1 MRKHAKKKS
10 TSYECAI
17 RQRLRTSAGD
27 FRSRGCSVGVGGGV
41 QATASAAFRAHT
53 KITSFFFLFFGSP
66 FVFTLLFAVSSTAR
80 ALFYFLSSRYFLYHI
95 PSPVCCCSLGFGGD
109 FCPKKNLSCN
119 EKRARS
125 LPSCCKTYFQQ
136 NTAHRILLWY
146 PNFKPPS
153 LVGCVVFLFT
163 LGNAFQFFAPN

>member
-1 MRKHAKKKS
+1 MPKKS
-10 TSYECAI
+10 TSCECAI

-80 ALFYFLSSRYFLYHI
+80 ALFYFLSSRYFLHHI
-95 PSPVCCCSLGFGGD
+95 PSPVCCCSWGVGED

-153 LVGCVVFLFT
+153 LVGCVVFCSL
-163 LGNAFQFFAPN
+163 LGNAFQYFAPN